1 MSIQSGTNNKM
12 IMKNTMLFGLALLFM
27 VSCSQPSE
35 NKLDTFIQESVKK
48 SLSHPESYKAIETV
62 VDSAFAPFDD
72 PVFYERTLEISKMTL
87 ENLEYVRKA
96 QEAVRY
102 MKTKQYVHMTDSDR
116 IQYRRYKDISDL
128 YNKKVDSLSARIQ
141 EKGRKLMEMT
151 GTEYRF
157 IGFKVMHVYSAEST
171 IRKKIFIVDDKWT
184 KSLAEYDASSK
195 EYIMVQTMYRMWEE
209 ETISMI
215 SNI

>member
-1 MSIQSGTNNKM
+1 
-12 IMKNTMLFGLALLFM
+12 MLS
-27 VSCSQPSE
+27 VISCSQPSE
-35 NKLDTFIQESVKK
+35 NKVDTLIQESVRK
-48 SLSHPESYKAIETV
+48 SLSHPESYLAIETV

-72 PVFYERTLEISKMTL
+72 PSFYERTLEISKMTL

-102 MKTKQYVHMTDSDR
+102 LKSKQYAHMTDSDK
-116 IQYRRYKDISDL
+116 IQYRRYKNISNL

-151 GTEYRF
+151 GKEYRF
-157 IGFKVMHVYSAEST
+157 IGFKVMHVYSAEDDGGNT
-171 IRKKIFIVDDKWT
+171 AIKKRIFIVDDKWT
-184 KSLAEYDASSK
+184 KSLAEYDASNK

-209 ETISMI
+209 ETVSLI

>member
-1 MSIQSGTNNKM
+1 
-12 IMKNTMLFGLALLFM
+12 MLSVM
-27 VSCSQPSE
+27 SCSQPSAE
-35 NKLDTFIQESVKK
+35 NKVGTYIQESIKK
-48 SLSHPESYKAIETV
+48 SLTHPESYLAIETV

-72 PVFYERTLEISKMTL
+72 PVFYEKTLEISKMTL
-87 ENLEYVRKA
+87 ESLDYVRKA
-96 QEAVRY
+96 QEASRDV
-102 MKTKQYVHMTDSDR
+102 KSKGHVHMSDSAEA
-116 IQYRRYKDISDL
+116 ISNL
-128 YNKKVDSLSARIQ
+128 YNRKVDSLSAKIQ
-141 EKGRKLMEMT
+141 EKGRKLMDMM

-157 IGFKVMHVYSAEST
+157 IGFKVMHVYSAEDDGGNTT
-171 IRKKIFIVDDKWT
+171 IKKRIFIVDDKWT

>member
-1 MSIQSGTNNKM
+1 M
-12 IMKNTMLFGLALLFM
+12 GLAMLS
-27 VSCSQPSE
+27 VISCSQPSE
-35 NKLDTFIQESVKK
+35 NKVDTLIQESVKK
-48 SLSHPESYKAIETV
+48 SLSHPESYLAIETV

-102 MKTKQYVHMTDSDR
+102 MK
-116 IQYRRYKDISDL
+116 
-128 YNKKVDSLSARIQ
+128 KVDSLSARIQ

-157 IGFKVMHVYSAEST
+157 IGFKVMHVYSAEDDGGNTT
-171 IRKKIFIVDDKWT
+171 IKKRIFIVDDKWT

>member
-1 MSIQSGTNNKM
+1 
-12 IMKNTMLFGLALLFM
+12 MLS
-27 VSCSQPSE
+27 VISCSQPSE
-35 NKLDTFIQESVKK
+35 NKVDTLIQESVKK
-48 SLSHPESYKAIETV
+48 SLSHPESYLAIETV

-151 GTEYRF
+151 GTDYRF
-157 IGFKVMHVYSAEST
+157 IGFKVTHVYSVEEDGENAT
-171 IRKKIFIVDDKWT
+171 IRKRIFIMDDTLT
-184 KSLAEYDASSK
+184 KSLAEYDASSR

-209 ETISMI
+209 ETVSLI

>member
-1 MSIQSGTNNKM
+1 
-12 IMKNTMLFGLALLFM
+12 MLSVM
-27 VSCSQPSE
+27 SCSQPSAE
-35 NKLDTFIQESVKK
+35 NKVGTYIQESIKK
-48 SLSHPESYKAIETV
+48 SLTHPESYLAIETV

-72 PVFYERTLEISKMTL
+72 PAFFGKTLEICKMNI
-87 ENLEYVRKA
+87 EE
-96 QEAVRY
+96 E
-102 MKTKQYVHMTDSDR
+102 S
-116 IQYRRYKDISDL
+116 
-128 YNKKVDSLSARIQ
+128 DSLSAKIAER
-141 EKGRKLMEMT
+141 GRELIAMM

-157 IGFKVMHVYSAEST
+157 IGFKVTHVYSVEDDGENAT
-171 IRKKIFIVDDKWT
+171 IRKRIFIMDDKLT

>member
-1 MSIQSGTNNKM
+1 
-12 IMKNTMLFGLALLFM
+12 MLSVM
-27 VSCSQPSE
+27 SCSQPSAE
-35 NKLDTFIQESVKK
+35 NKVETYIQESIKK
-48 SLSHPESYKAIETV
+48 SLTHPESYLAIETV

-72 PVFYERTLEISKMTL
+72 PVFYEKTLEISKMTL
-87 ENLEYVRKA
+87 ESLDYVRKA
-96 QEAVRY
+96 QEANRDV
-102 MKTKQYVHMTDSDR
+102 KSKGHVHMSDSAEA
-116 IQYRRYKDISDL
+116 ISNL
-128 YNKKVDSLSARIQ
+128 YNRKVDSLSARIQ

-157 IGFKVMHVYSAEST
+157 IGFKVMHVYSAEDDGGNTT
-171 IRKKIFIVDDKWT
+171 IKKRIFIVDDKWT

>member
-1 MSIQSGTNNKM
+1 
-12 IMKNTMLFGLALLFM
+12 MKHVVLMGLAMLS
-27 VSCSQPSE
+27 VISCSQPSE
-35 NKLDTFIQESVKK
+35 NKVDTLIQESVKK
-48 SLSHPESYKAIETV
+48 SLSHPESYLAIETV

-72 PVFYERTLEISKMTL
+72 PSFYERTLEISKMTL

-102 MKTKQYVHMTDSDR
+102 LKSKQYAHMTDSDK
-116 IQYRRYKDISDL
+116 IQYRRYKNISNL
-128 YNKKVDSLSARIQ
+128 YNKKVDSLSAKIQ
-141 EKGRKLMEMT
+141 GKGRKLMEMT
-151 GTEYRF
+151 GTDYRF
-157 IGFKVMHVYSAEST
+157 IGFKVMHVYSAEDDGGNT
-171 IRKKIFIVDDKWT
+171 AIKKRIFIVDDKWT

-209 ETISMI
+209 ETVSLI

>member
-1 MSIQSGTNNKM
+1 
-12 IMKNTMLFGLALLFM
+12 
-27 VSCSQPSE
+27 
-35 NKLDTFIQESVKK
+35 
-48 SLSHPESYKAIETV
+48 
-62 VDSAFAPFDD
+62 
-72 PVFYERTLEISKMTL
+72 
-87 ENLEYVRKA
+87 
-96 QEAVRY
+96 
-102 MKTKQYVHMTDSDR
+102 MTDSDR

-157 IGFKVMHVYSAEST
+157 IGFKVMHVYSAEDDGGNT
-171 IRKKIFIVDDKWT
+171 AIKKRIFIVDDKWT

>member
-1 MSIQSGTNNKM
+1 M
-12 IMKNTMLFGLALLFM
+12 GLAMLS
-27 VSCSQPSE
+27 VISCSQPSE
-35 NKLDTFIQESVKK
+35 NKVDTLIQESVKK
-48 SLSHPESYKAIETV
+48 SLSHPESYLAIETV

-72 PVFYERTLEISKMTL
+72 PSFYERTLEISKMTL

-102 MKTKQYVHMTDSDR
+102 LKSKQYAHMTDSDK
-116 IQYRRYKDISDL
+116 IQYRRYKNISNL

-151 GTEYRF
+151 GTDYRF
-157 IGFKVMHVYSAEST
+157 IGFKVMHVYSAEDDGGNT
-171 IRKKIFIVDDKWT
+171 AIKKRIFIVDDKWT

-209 ETISMI
+209 ETVSLI

>member
-1 MSIQSGTNNKM
+1 
-12 IMKNTMLFGLALLFM
+12 MKHVVLMVLAILSVL
-27 VSCSQPSE
+27 SCSQPSE
-35 NKLDTFIQESVKK
+35 DKVKTLIRESVIR
-48 SLSHPESYKAIETV
+48 SLSHPGSYMAIETV

-72 PVFYERTLEISKMTL
+72 PVFREKTLEICRMTI

-96 QEAVRY
+96 QEAG
-102 MKTKQYVHMTDSDR
+102 QDVHPKEYALMTDSEKV
-116 IQYRRYKDISDL
+116 QYRHYKEIS
-128 YNKKVDSLSARIQ
+128 NFCEEKVDSLSARIQ

-157 IGFKVMHVYSAEST
+157 IGFKVMHVYSAEDDGGNT
-171 IRKKIFIVDDKWT
+171 AIKKRIFIVDDKWT

-209 ETISMI
+209 ETVSLI